1 LQVGD
6 FDDELMHL
14 GHHKWVEVIGVL
26 KPLLAFVSSF
36 QPCAAHNML
45 VIMFDLRFKNM

>member
-14 GHHKWVEVIGVL
+14 GHCMWVEVIGVL
-26 KPLLAFVSSF
+26 KPLLAFISSF
-36 QPCAAHNML
+36 QPHAAHNML
-45 VIMFDLRFKNM
+45 VIMLNSQFKNL